1 MRDYLVPVFQ
11 LLFYASIVLFA
22 LGAYRWRDRIY
33 ALKGHLF
40 LVNLALPV
48 LALFF
53 LSRGVAAASFGQ
65 GATLLILG
73 GVVLFAAMAVQAL
86 AIHNLIKAGSP
97 SSAGE
102 SK

>member
-11 LLFYASIVLFA
+11 LLFYASIIVFVA
-22 LGAYRWRDRIY
+22 GAYRWRDKIY
-33 ALKGHLF
+33 SLKGHLF

-53 LSRGVAAASFGQ
+53 LSRGVAATSLGK

-73 GVVLFAAMAVQAL
+73 GAVLFAGMLVQAL
-86 AIHNLIKAGSP
+86 AIHNFIKAGSRF
-97 SSAGE
+97 SVGGSN
-102 SK
+102 